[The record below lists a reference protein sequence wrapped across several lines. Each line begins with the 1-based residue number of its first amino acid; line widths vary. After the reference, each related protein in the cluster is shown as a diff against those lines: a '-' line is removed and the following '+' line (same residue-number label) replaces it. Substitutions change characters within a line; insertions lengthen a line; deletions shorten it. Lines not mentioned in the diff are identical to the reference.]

1 LIIDENLKLLG
12 RNTQIRLIE
21 LITLVPSQWSE

>member
-1 LIIDENLKLLG
+1 LIINENLKLLG

-21 LITLVPSQWSE
+21 LITLIPSQWSE